1 MIQLQHLSKA
11 FSSNRST
18 IHALNDVNLEI
29 SSGEIFGV
37 IGKTGA
43 GKSTLIR
50 CVNLLEQPTTG
61 KVIIRGVDLCELSP
75 HELRA
80 QRRSI
85 GMIFQHF
92 NLLESRT
99 VYENV
104 AFPLELL
111 KFSKESIKTT
121 ILPLLKLVGLS
132 ERQDAY
138 PSQLS
143 GGQKQ
148 RVAIAR
154 ALATKP
160 KLLLCDEATSALDP
174 ETTQSILELLKKINR
189 EFNLTILLITHEMD
203 VVKSIC
209 DRVGVLSDG
218 KLIEQGTVIEI
229 FTEPKKEETK
239 KLTQKSLHLELPN
252 YLKERM
258 KNEYAKGLTP
268 IVRLAYVGASANEP
282 VIAHLQKQFNV
293 AVNILQADLESI
305 HDSVIGFTV
314 CQLMGE
320 PDDCAKAIQYLRNSG
335 IKVEV
340 LGYV

>member
-1 MIQLQHLSKA
+1 MIQLQRLSKT
-11 FSSNRST
+11 FSAAKSKV
-18 IHALNDVNLEI
+18 HALHDVSLNI
-29 SSGEIFGV
+29 PSGEIFGV

-50 CVNLLEQPTTG
+50 CVNLLEQPTKG
-61 KVIIRGVDLCELSP
+61 RVIVDDVDLCALSKDQ
-75 HELRA
+75 LRVE
-80 QRRSI
+80 RRSI

-104 AFPLELL
+104 SFPLEL
-111 KFSKESIKTT
+111 SKQSKQSIKETVG
-121 ILPLLKLVGLS
+121 PLLELVGLS
-132 ERQDAY
+132 DRQHAY
-138 PSQLS
+138 PHQLS

-174 ETTQSILELLKKINR
+174 ETTQSILSLLKKINQ

-209 DRVGVLSDG
+209 DRVGVLSHG
-218 KLIEQGTVIEI
+218 ELVEHGSVIEI
-229 FTEPKKEETK
+229 FTEPKTEDAKS
-239 KLTQKSLHLELPN
+239 LTQKSLHLELPN

-258 KNEYAKGLTP
+258 QESYADGLSP

-293 AVNILQADLESI
+293 AVSILQADLESI
-305 HDSVIGFTV
+305 HDSVVGFTV
-314 CQLMGE
+314 CQLVGKRE
-320 PDDCAKAIQYLRNSG
+320 DCTNSIQYLVDSG

-340 LGYV
+340 VGYV